1 MRRLATILT
10 ALLFYD
16 YHIQPVKAA
25 GLDSGNVAD
34 IHGRYGTAVG
44 VQSICYT
51 YVTTLLVT
59 VEPNQ
64 ETISRNDGC
73 TSFA

>member
-10 ALLFYD
+10 ALFFHG
-16 YHIQPVKAA
+16 YHIRPVKAA
-25 GLDSGNVAD
+25 SLDSGNVAD

-51 YVTTLLVT
+51 YVTTFLVT
-59 VEPNQ
+59 VEPDQ
-64 ETISRNDGC
+64 ETTSRNDEC
-73 TSFA
+73 TSYS